1 MITGYRMKHFLPRRF
16 CLPVLLLLAFAAPI
30 HAASSERPVLL
41 ISIDGLHPSY
51 LIEAQ
56 KYGVKAPVL
65 REFVSKGAYA
75 SAVINVTPTVTYPN
89 HIALV
94 TGVAPAEHGIH
105 TNTVFDPEGVE
116 KGAWNWYGAQ
126 IKAPTLWDAAKAK
139 GLTTAAVL
147 WPVSVAHSS
156 IDYNMPEYWRVKQ
169 PSDNYLLNA
178 VSTPRGFLESI
189 ENVGAVFGGAAHED
203 GSSFDARL
211 TEIAIAMIEK
221 ARPQLLTVHIVGLDS
236 VQHAKGPLPVN
247 EAARELLEQLDGLI
261 GRMIAAERKAHP
273 NATIAIVSDHGFI
286 PVNATV
292 NLNAAFAKAGLIEL
306 GSDGKLKSW
315 RAYSWNS
322 GGSSS
327 VVLKDRND
335 RATFATVD
343 KILTELAADTKTG
356 IAGVLRGPEAVAEG
370 ALPQASFLVDCN
382 SGFAMGEALTGEVV
396 QPKSKTTGM
405 HGYRNTHPE
414 MNSAFFVMGPG
425 IQAGRNLGT
434 IDIRQIAPTL
444 ALELGVQLPTAKMSP
459 LPLR

>member
-1 MITGYRMKHFLPRRF
+1 MKHFPSTRLW
-16 CLPVLLLLAFAAPI
+16 LSALVLLAFTASIQAAQPQR
-30 HAASSERPVLL
+30 AVLL

-51 LIEAQ
+51 LIDAE
-56 KYGVKAPVL
+56 KHGVKAPVL
-65 REFVSKGAYA
+65 REFVSQGAYA
-75 SAVINVTPTVTYPN
+75 SGVVNVTPTVTYPN

-94 TGVAPAEHGIH
+94 TGVSPREHGIY

-126 IKAPTLWDAAKAK
+126 IKSPTLWGAAKAR
-139 GLTTAAVL
+139 GLTTASVL
-147 WPVSVAHSS
+147 WPVSVAHPS

-189 ENVGAVFGGAAHED
+189 GNLGAIFGSASHED
-203 GSSFDARL
+203 GSAFDGKLAD
-211 TEIAIAMIEK
+211 IAVAMIEK
-221 ARPQLLTVHIVGLDS
+221 AQPHFLTVHIVGLDS
-236 VQHAKGPLPVN
+236 VQHANGPLPTNN
-247 EAARELLEQLDGLI
+247 ESREMLEKLDALI
-261 GRMIAAERKAHP
+261 GRMIAAQRKAHP
-273 NATIAIVSDHGFI
+273 DAVIAIASDHGFL
-286 PVNATV
+286 PFNATV

-315 RAYSWNS
+315 QAYSWNS
-322 GGSSS
+322 GGSAS
-327 VVLKDRND
+327 VVLKDPND
-335 RATFATVD
+335 KVTLEAVNQ
-343 KILTELAADTKTG
+343 ILTALAADAKTG
-356 IAGVLRGPEAVAEG
+356 IASVLRGAEAAAAG
-370 ALPQASFLVDCN
+370 APPQASFLVDCN

-396 QPKSKTTGM
+396 QPRAGTAGM

-425 IQAGRNLGT
+425 IKAGKNLGT

-444 ALELGVQLPTAKMSP
+444 AQELGVQLPTATMPP

>member
-1 MITGYRMKHFLPRRF
+1 MKHSLPRRF
-16 CLPVLLLLAFAAPI
+16 CLTAVFLLAFAAPI
-30 HAASSERPVLL
+30 QAAQSQRAVLL

-51 LIEAQ
+51 LIEAH
-56 KYGVKAPVL
+56 KHGVKAPVL

-75 SAVINVTPTVTYPN
+75 SGVVNVTPTVTYPN
-89 HIALV
+89 HISLV
-94 TGVAPAEHGIH
+94 TGVAPREHGIH
-105 TNTVFDPEGVE
+105 TNTMFDPEGVE

-147 WPVSVAHSS
+147 WPVSVAHPS

-178 VSTPRGFLESI
+178 VSTPRGFLESV
-189 ENVGAVFGGAAHED
+189 ENIGAVFGGAAHED
-203 GSSFDARL
+203 GMTFDGKL
-211 TEIAIAMIEK
+211 TEIALAMIEK
-221 ARPQLLTVHIVGLDS
+221 AQPHLLTVHIVGLDS
-236 VQHAKGPLPVN
+236 VQHAHGPLPTNVQ
-247 EAARELLEQLDGLI
+247 AREMLEQLDGLI
-261 GRMIAAERKAHP
+261 GRLIAAERKAHP
-273 NATIAIVSDHGFI
+273 DATIAIVSDHGFL

-315 RAYSWNS
+315 QAYSWNS

-327 VVLKDRND
+327 VVLKDPND
-335 RATFATVD
+335 RATFAAVN
-343 KILTELAADTKTG
+343 KVLTELAADTKTG
-356 IAGVLRGPEAVAEG
+356 IASVLRGAEAVAEG

-382 SGFAMGEALTGEVV
+382 SGFAMGDALTGEVV
-396 QPKSKTTGM
+396 QPKAKTTGM

-414 MNSAFFVMGPG
+414 MHSAFFVMGPG
-425 IQAGRNLGT
+425 IKAGKNLGK

-444 ALELGVQLPTAKMSP
+444 AQELGVQLPTAKMSP